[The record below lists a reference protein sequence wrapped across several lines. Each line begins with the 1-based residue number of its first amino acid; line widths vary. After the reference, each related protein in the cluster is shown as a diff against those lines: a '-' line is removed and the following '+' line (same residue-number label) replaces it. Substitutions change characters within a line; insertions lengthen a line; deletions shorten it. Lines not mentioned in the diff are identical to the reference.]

1 MFGCIISG
9 NKAIEFVVDD
19 VGGIPFDIGGF
30 DDFGGEDTKL
40 SFALTVAG
48 YWC

>member
-1 MFGCIISG
+1 MFGGIISG
-9 NKAIEFVVDD
+9 DLSLESVIDD

-40 SFALTVAG
+40 SFALTVAE